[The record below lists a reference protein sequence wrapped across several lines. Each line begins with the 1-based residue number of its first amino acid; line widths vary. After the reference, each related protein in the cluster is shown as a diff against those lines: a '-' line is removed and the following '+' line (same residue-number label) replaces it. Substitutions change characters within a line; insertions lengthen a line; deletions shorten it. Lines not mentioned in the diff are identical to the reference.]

1 MVEKNNSQNKYN
13 DQDQNAIE
21 NRVNESYDKMVQ
33 DVKEMVK
40 DHNQYS

>member
-13 DQDQNAIE
+13 DQEQNAIE
-21 NRVNESYDKMVQ
+21 NRVNESYDQMIQ

-40 DHNQYS
+40 DHHQYS